1 MKEKNTMVGR
11 WICLSCLLLCLLLA
25 LLVGCGVEPTDELE
39 PTPTPGLRFLMPT
52 PGTPQ
57 ASPSRPRTPTP
68 ESLRYI
74 VQEGDTLYDIALRYG
89 VEMDDIIEAN
99 GITDPNTLRIGQEL
113 IIPIKVEPTATPS
126 P

>member
-1 MKEKNTMVGR
+1 MVGR
-11 WICLSCLLLCLLLA
+11 WTSLGCLVLCPLLV

-57 ASPSRPRTPTP
+57 ASPSRARTPTP
-68 ESLRYI
+68 EALRYI

-89 VEMDDIIEAN
+89 VEIDDIIEAN